1 MEWQKK
7 INKTNF
13 VDNFVVVVVVF
24 VVQRIEVAKDQSMFE
39 STDKRM
45 DSGRTD
51 GHVDMFQTLCCIG
64 KSQLCRLL

>member
-13 VDNFVVVVVVF
+13 VDNFVVVVAVVVVF
-24 VVQRIEVAKDQSMFE
+24 VVQRIEVAKDQSMFG

-64 KSQLCRLL
+64 KS